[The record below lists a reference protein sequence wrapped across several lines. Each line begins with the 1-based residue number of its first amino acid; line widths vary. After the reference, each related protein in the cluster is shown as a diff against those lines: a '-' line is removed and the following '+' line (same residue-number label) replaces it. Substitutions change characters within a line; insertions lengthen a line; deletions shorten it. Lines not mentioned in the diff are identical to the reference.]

1 MSECVICGAG
11 LSKTAT
17 NAICITVCCALNSTT
32 SISNLS
38 YCNECFKR
46 IVYKPLR
53 ELDDRA
59 RLKIGL
65 EGIEDRLE
73 EHHD

>member
-1 MSECVICGAG
+1 MNKCEICGAG
-11 LSKTAT
+11 LSGTAT
-17 NAICITVCCALNSTT
+17 NAICITVYCAINSTT

-53 ELDDRA
+53 ELTDRA
-59 RLKIGL
+59 RLRVVL
-65 EGIEDRLE
+65 DGIEE
-73 EHHD
+73 AE